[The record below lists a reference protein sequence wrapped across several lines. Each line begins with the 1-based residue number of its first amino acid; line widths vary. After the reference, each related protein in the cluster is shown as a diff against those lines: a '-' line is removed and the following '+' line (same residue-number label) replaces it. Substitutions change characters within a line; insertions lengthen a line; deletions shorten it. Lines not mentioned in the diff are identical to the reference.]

1 MVPVPQGGPGL
12 PKKPQVRRQNRRDP
26 DELRST
32 YQQSYW
38 YDTALKW
45 NRLAN
50 QDRPADERES
60 MTQTIDRIIDML
72 HQCGDHFA
80 VTRYRGARSLA
91 QHELEL
97 GGSEGLGL

>member
-1 MVPVPQGGPGL
+1 
-12 PKKPQVRRQNRRDP
+12 
-26 DELRST
+26 
-32 YQQSYW
+32 
-38 YDTALKW
+38 
-45 NRLAN
+45 
-50 QDRPADERES
+50 

>member
-1 MVPVPQGGPGL
+1 VTDDSWD
-12 PKKPQVRRQNRRDP
+12 DP
-26 DELRST
+26 PTLHECKQLYASGVST
-32 YQQSYW
+32 A

>member
-1 MVPVPQGGPGL
+1 MTDDSWEDPPTL
-12 PKKPQVRRQNRRDP
+12 HERRQ
-26 DELRST
+26 LYASGVST
-32 YQQSYW
+32 A

-72 HQCGDHFA
+72 HQRGDHFA

-91 QHELEL
+91 RHEMKL